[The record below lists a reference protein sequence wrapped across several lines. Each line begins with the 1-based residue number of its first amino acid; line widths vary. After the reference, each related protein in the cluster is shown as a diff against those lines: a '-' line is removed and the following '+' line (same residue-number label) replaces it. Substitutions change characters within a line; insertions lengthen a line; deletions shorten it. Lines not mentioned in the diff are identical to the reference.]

1 MQHLFG
7 INFSEIWHEIARLS
21 FKNVCR
27 IFPMNLLLQVYKS
40 DIQTRLDLAGPNV
53 KQPLADE
60 LSWVNM
66 F

>member
-1 MQHLFG
+1 
-7 INFSEIWHEIARLS
+7 
-21 FKNVCR
+21 
-27 IFPMNLLLQVYKS
+27 MNLLLQVYKS
-40 DIQTRLDLAGPNV
+40 DIQTRLDLARPNV